1 MLILEGVKAYQEL
14 LGQFST
20 RYKDIFD
27 MFWLQNFVNIELLKS
42 YLETLVFK
50 DPSMKENSS
59 QDIHKR
65 FEKIF
70 SDKNFLQKL
79 RTSDKNWVE
88 EDVET
93 IKGKILL
100 FIKKI

>member
-27 MFWLQNFVNIELLKS
+27 MFWLQDFVSIKLLKS

-50 DPSMKENSS
+50 NPSMKENSS

-65 FEKIF
+65 FEKKITPVR
-70 SDKNFLQKL
+70 QKKFKRAL
-79 RTSDKNWVE
+79 R
-88 EDVET
+88 
-93 IKGKILL
+93 
-100 FIKKI
+100 FRCCRFF